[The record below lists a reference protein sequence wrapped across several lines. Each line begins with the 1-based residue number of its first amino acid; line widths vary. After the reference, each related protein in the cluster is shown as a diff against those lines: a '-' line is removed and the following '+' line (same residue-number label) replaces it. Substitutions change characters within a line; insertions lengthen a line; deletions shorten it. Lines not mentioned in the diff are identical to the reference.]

1 MRTHGEKNF
10 SSSHHWVKLLMLDY
24 VCIYSIKNLV
34 KTLESTLIIP
44 KPKMAESSS
53 SKVRAFFFLSRNKS
67 SAWTL

>member
-1 MRTHGEKNF
+1 
-10 SSSHHWVKLLMLDY
+10 MLDY

-53 SKVRAFFFLSRNKS
+53 SKVRAFFFFQETSLVRGLCRIY
-67 SAWTL
+67 T